1 MIKSI
6 LKSIFV
12 LLIASLGVSDVQA
25 QDIHYS
31 QFYQAPLLLNPALT
45 GHMPGKYRI
54 NAMYR
59 RQWATISNKPV
70 YETPSIAFDMN
81 ILRKEKRYN
90 SLGLG
95 LSLMN
100 DRSSGGLLQTF
111 NLMLSAA
118 YHLDLTKKEKIYLS
132 AGIQGGVM
140 NKRLDVNE
148 ILFASQYDPNTGQL
162 DPNMGNGE
170 VFDNSSIYN
179 PDFRLGL
186 LLAGFPTTKVRW
198 KLGAGLYH
206 LSQPSETFIN
216 ETNKLPLRLVVHG
229 DLRFMLG
236 NSIGLEPKVLY
247 QSQAKASELVGG
259 LLLDLKITRKTSFY
273 LGGEYRLADAGIA
286 IVGLR
291 LFDWDIGVS
300 YDFNVSDLKSASSGR
315 GALEFSLLKV
325 FRGGGYKVDP
335 ILPAIRYD

>member
-12 LLIASLGVSDVQA
+12 LLIASSGLSTVQA

-70 YETPSIAFDMN
+70 YETPSVAFDMN
-81 ILRKEKRYN
+81 ILRSENRYN

-95 LSLMN
+95 FSLMN
-100 DRSSGGLLQTF
+100 DRSSGGILQTF

-118 YHLDLTKKEKIYLS
+118 YHLDLTKKEKTYLS
-132 AGIQGGVM
+132 VGLQGGVM
-140 NKRLDVNE
+140 NKRLDIDE
-148 ILFASQYDPNTGQL
+148 ILFASQFNGEEL
-162 DPNMGNGE
+162 DGSMASGE
-170 VFDNSSIYN
+170 VFENSSIFN

-186 LLAGFPTTKVRW
+186 VLAGFPTTKLRW
-198 KLGAGLYH
+198 KLGAGLFH

-229 DLRFMLG
+229 DLRFSLG
-236 NSIGLEPKVLY
+236 NSIALEPKILY
-247 QSQAKASELVGG
+247 QNQAKASELVGG
-259 LLLDLKITRKTSFY
+259 LLLDLKITQKASFY

-291 LFDWDIGVS
+291 IADWDVGVS
-300 YDFNVSDLKSASSGR
+300 YDFNVSNLKAASEGR

-325 FRGGGYKVDP
+325 FRSGYKVDP
-335 ILPAIRYD
+335 ILPAIRYN